1 MESGFFFEISHSL
14 IFMFRRGSSFLL
26 CREKNRGRGEIL
38 MSFQKERLKVDP
50 DLRKTMPGNKSS
62 KQIIEELRAMNLG
75 KSKGLKEFPKYEP
88 EK

>member
-1 MESGFFFEISHSL
+1 
-14 IFMFRRGSSFLL
+14 
-26 CREKNRGRGEIL
+26 